1 MIALS
6 RDQQL
11 QRWRERYARRHK
23 EGKARLLDELC
34 EQHEY
39 SRKHAIKLLGDG
51 LPKPTGQL
59 PSGAPA
65 RYDPIREVVAQI

>member
-1 MIALS
+1 MTQLS
-6 RDQQL
+6 REEHL
-11 QRWRERYARRHK
+11 WRWRTRYACRNK
-23 EGKARLLDELC
+23 DGKARLLDELC
-34 EQHEY
+34 EQYDY

-51 LPKPTGQL
+51 LPKPTGHS